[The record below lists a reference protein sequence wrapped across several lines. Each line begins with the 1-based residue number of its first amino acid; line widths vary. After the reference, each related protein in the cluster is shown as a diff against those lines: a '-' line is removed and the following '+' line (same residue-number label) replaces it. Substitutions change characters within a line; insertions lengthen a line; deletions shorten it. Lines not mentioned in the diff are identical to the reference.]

1 MTVYWPRLL
10 LLSLMR
16 MTFVIIKLL
25 LTLFCFST
33 SSDQNTPHRLCII
46 PAPIDVFSLTQHTA
60 ASSSVHRNT
69 DKMSDEE
76 KLPIAL
82 AGLLFISLPFVA
94 GLIALYA
101 AK

>member
-1 MTVYWPRLL
+1 
-10 LLSLMR
+10 
-16 MTFVIIKLL
+16 
-25 LTLFCFST
+25 
-33 SSDQNTPHRLCII
+33 
-46 PAPIDVFSLTQHTA
+46 
-60 ASSSVHRNT
+60 
-69 DKMSDEE
+69 MSDEE